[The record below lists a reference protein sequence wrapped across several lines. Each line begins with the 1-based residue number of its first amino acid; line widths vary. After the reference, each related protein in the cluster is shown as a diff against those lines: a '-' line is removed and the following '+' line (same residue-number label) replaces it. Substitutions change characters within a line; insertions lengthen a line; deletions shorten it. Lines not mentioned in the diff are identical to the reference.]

1 MGDEFNAKHG
11 NVIAIPF
18 YKTNLTTGEANTDM
32 LLPSAGTLHTMPK
45 AGSVVGISLR
55 VTEAISAGTIT
66 GRVHSSGTE
75 IATTGYPTAVLGSAS
90 TGSYGTV
97 RPGALTFSAGAALGI
112 SVTTTTT
119 LDATDT
125 LDIDGLLFVVLDP
138 D

>member
-1 MGDEFNAKHG
+1 MGDEFNSKHG
-11 NVIAIPF
+11 SVIAIPF
-18 YKTNLTTGEANTDM
+18 YKTNLTTGESNTDM
-32 LLPSAGTLHTMPK
+32 VLPSAGTLHTMPK

-55 VTEAISAGTIT
+55 CTAAITAGTIT
-66 GRVHSSGTE
+66 GRVHSGGTE
-75 IATTGYPTAVLGSAS
+75 IATAGYPTAVLGSAS

-97 RPGALTFSAGAALGI
+97 RAGALTFSAGDALGI

-119 LDATDT
+119 LDATDS